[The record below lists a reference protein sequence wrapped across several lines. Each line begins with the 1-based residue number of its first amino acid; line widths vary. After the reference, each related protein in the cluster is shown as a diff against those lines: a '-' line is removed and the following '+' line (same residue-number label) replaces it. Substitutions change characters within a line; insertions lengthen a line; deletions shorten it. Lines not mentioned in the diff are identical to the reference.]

1 MAATRRRSK
10 RDLHVVVT
18 ESDGTVTSL
27 LVARGGF
34 NQIRKNPITGLGQV
48 VTTGDNAARSD
59 QRTPQV
65 ILSDPT
71 GGMGE
76 FFYTETQGI
85 TSFTDSDCDTRF
97 PGMVVLPP
105 QVTLLGAIAALG
117 TNTTTPWHV
126 EYVNETNATRIAW
139 TAAAVSQRYT
149 GAAWTTTSM
158 PTGNGAAFFLFNG
171 NYYLGTTT
179 GLWYSANGT
188 AWTQISFPPNSTIYG
203 AVVHD
208 NKVWVIHGMA
218 TASNL
223 AIEVST
229 DGTTFTFLR
238 FFDLTPGE
246 VMTGL
251 LEWRDRVG
259 RAVLYVRT
267 NQRLIQYDE
276 DADQFLNFYQFA
288 RRPASAAA
296 TGWAEPWQ
304 RDGNLYAILGSAAR
318 PDNVYVFSG
327 TTGRYG
333 PNLRGGLPNASRS
346 LVWLLRGGDNWLYF
360 WGTTRASPATATL
373 GRVMAM
379 NDQGAFHTLM
389 PGFVGGTISGGG
401 YDEGLLWA
409 VTTAGSVY
417 EMAVPDTTDLPLY
430 VTAGERT
437 YDTTATRNHEYA
449 FTDGGTPLMNKQWL
463 WVTVTCLDHTSANKV
478 PGLATN
484 TSVVVQYRRDV
495 DTAWTTLGTL
505 TSADAFPKVLPIAS
519 GFGVQAKQLKVRL
532 QLATSTAN
540 NTPVVTSVALAYTR
554 QEVPRYAYTVPIDL
568 TDRAHPLYRGKSV
581 AGLLAAM
588 DRWTQPGAL
597 VKLQF
602 AGGDAATS
610 PSTGTTVQN
619 ATFAYSGAEDAERG
633 PGVYQGIFADFTSPS
648 SG

>member
-65 ILSDPT
+65 ILSDQT

-85 TSFTDSDCDTRF
+85 TTFTDSDCDTRF

-238 FFDLTPGE
+238 FFDLNPGE

-276 DADQFLNFYQFA
+276 DADQFLNFYQLRPPPGLGR
-288 RRPASAAA
+288 RRPAGPSPGSA
-296 TGWAEPWQ
+296 T
-304 RDGNLYAILGSAAR
+304 AISTWSSGSAAR

-333 PNLRGGLPNASRS
+333 PNLRGGLPNASRAES
-346 LVWLLRGGDNWLYF
+346 GC
-360 WGTTRASPATATL
+360 TA
-373 GRVMAM
+373 
-379 NDQGAFHTLM
+379 
-389 PGFVGGTISGGG
+389 
-401 YDEGLLWA
+401 
-409 VTTAGSVY
+409 
-417 EMAVPDTTDLPLY
+417 
-430 VTAGERT
+430 
-437 YDTTATRNHEYA
+437 
-449 FTDGGTPLMNKQWL
+449 
-463 WVTVTCLDHTSANKV
+463 
-478 PGLATN
+478 
-484 TSVVVQYRRDV
+484 
-495 DTAWTTLGTL
+495 
-505 TSADAFPKVLPIAS
+505 
-519 GFGVQAKQLKVRL
+519 
-532 QLATSTAN
+532 
-540 NTPVVTSVALAYTR
+540 
-554 QEVPRYAYTVPIDL
+554 
-568 TDRAHPLYRGKSV
+568 
-581 AGLLAAM
+581 
-588 DRWTQPGAL
+588 
-597 VKLQF
+597 
-602 AGGDAATS
+602 AATTG
-610 PSTGTTVQN
+610 ST
-619 ATFAYSGAEDAERG
+619 SGAPRAPAR
-633 PGVYQGIFADFTSPS
+633 PPRR
-648 SG
+648 SGASWR